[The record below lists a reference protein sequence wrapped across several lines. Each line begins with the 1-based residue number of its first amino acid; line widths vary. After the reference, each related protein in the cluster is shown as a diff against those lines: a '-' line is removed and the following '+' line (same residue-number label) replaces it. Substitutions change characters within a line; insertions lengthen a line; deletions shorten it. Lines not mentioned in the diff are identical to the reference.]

1 VPQPVVA
8 IVGRP
13 NVGKSTLFNRIVG
26 ARVAVVHDE
35 PGITRDRLGRS
46 CEWNGRPFLLVDTG
60 GWVPGPDET
69 MDAAILDQV
78 VRALEA
84 CDLVVF
90 LVDAREGVHPHDEEI
105 ASALFR
111 RDVRVLLVANKS
123 DSPNLMAQAE
133 EFRRL
138 GFDQFFAVSAA
149 EGLGL
154 GELLDA
160 VISGLPPPGESAE
173 AEPETIRVAV
183 LGRPNVGKS
192 SLVNR
197 LLREERMI
205 VDDRPGTTRDAVD
218 SPVRFHGRTLVLVDT
233 AGLRRRLDSQP
244 AWEFYASL
252 RALRSLDRADV
263 AVLVLDASQEIQKQD
278 ARIADRILQSGT
290 GCIIAVNKWD
300 LPEKDDSTA
309 GAWAKRVREAIPFLA
324 HAPMEF
330 ISALTAQRVS
340 RIPEAIVRV
349 YEERQREIP
358 TAKWNE
364 VLQAALEK
372 NPPSA
377 HRGMRPPRFYYATQ
391 VKTGPPIV
399 ALFVSDPLR
408 VPENYL
414 RYLNHAFREAF
425 GFEGNPIRLVLK
437 KSK

>member
-1 VPQPVVA
+1 MPQPVVA

-84 CDLVVF
+84 CDLVIF
-90 LVDAREGVHPHDEEI
+90 LVDARAGVHPHDEEI
-105 ASALFR
+105 AQALFR
-111 RDVRVLLVANKS
+111 RDTPVLLVANKS
-123 DSPNLMAQAE
+123 DSPKPDGPG
-133 EFRRL
+133 R
-138 GFDQFFAVSAA
+138 GV
-149 EGLGL
+149 
-154 GELLDA
+154 
-160 VISGLPPPGESAE
+160 PPPRLRRVLRRSPPPKGSAWGSSSMRSSPGCLP
-173 AEPETIRVAV
+173 ARAIAGSEPEAIRVAV

-278 ARIADRILQSGT
+278 ARIADRILQSGA
-290 GCIIAVNKWD
+290 GCAHRRQQVGPGPRRTTAP
-300 LPEKDDSTA
+300 PEPGPGRS
-309 GAWAKRVREAIPFLA
+309 GRRIPFLA
-324 HAPMEF
+324 PRADGVHLRPDGAAGEPHPRGDRAGLRGAR
-330 ISALTAQRVS
+330 SARS
-340 RIPEAIVRV
+340 
-349 YEERQREIP
+349 
-358 TAKWNE
+358 
-364 VLQAALEK
+364 
-372 NPPSA
+372 
-377 HRGMRPPRFYYATQ
+377 PPRSGT
-391 VKTGPPIV
+391 
-399 ALFVSDPLR
+399 R
-408 VPENYL
+408 
-414 RYLNHAFREAF
+414 R
-425 GFEGNPIRLVLK
+425 
-437 KSK
+437 